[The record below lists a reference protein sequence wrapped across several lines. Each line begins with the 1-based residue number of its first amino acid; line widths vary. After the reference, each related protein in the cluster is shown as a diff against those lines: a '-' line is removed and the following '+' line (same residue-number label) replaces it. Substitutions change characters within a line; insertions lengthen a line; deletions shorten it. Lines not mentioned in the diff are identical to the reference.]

1 MQKNEIVNEWLNY
14 ANMDMISAQYL
25 TSLKPMPYEIICY
38 HCQQTVEKLL
48 KAYIIFN
55 DGELL
60 RTHDLIEL
68 NTICSTYCSDFS
80 NIMDNCINLNDYSVQ
95 VRYPYHQFDIEEID
109 VENALKDMEI
119 INNFVRKRIKE

>member
-1 MQKNEIVNEWLNY
+1 MQKDDIVKEWLNY

-38 HCQQTVEKLL
+38 HCQQTAEKLL
-48 KAYIIFN
+48 KAYIIFH

-68 NTICSTYCSDFS
+68 NSICCTYSKEFL
-80 NIMDNCINLNDYSVQ
+80 NIIDNCINLNDYSVQ
-95 VRYPYHQFDIEEID
+95 VRYPYHQFDLEKSD
-109 VENALKDMEI
+109 VEQALKDMEI
-119 INNFVRKRIKE
+119 IDNFIRERIKE